1 MWAPLGE
8 GKKVILK
15 KTPQKM
21 ALCLI
26 LNNFLLQI
34 ISFFDQ
40 TSSCVSVLVPFV
52 LRWYLSSLWR
62 KIRVSFSRI
71 VHLSLRAACNEKI
84 YIKTLFLKKN
94 QIKKVWEKSSMLF
107 LTIQRKHYL
116 RFRLN
121 TVITYN
127 FILSQVKFSSQTLGK
142 RHIPK
147 KASERRKI

>member
-1 MWAPLGE
+1 
-8 GKKVILK
+8 
-15 KTPQKM
+15 M

-71 VHLSLRAACNEKI
+71 VHLSLRAACNDKI
-84 YIKTLFLKKN
+84 EIKTLFLKKK
-94 QIKKVWEKSSMLF
+94 IIAKKSVIEIFNVISHDTEK
-107 LTIQRKHYL
+107 
-116 RFRLN
+116 
-121 TVITYN
+121 
-127 FILSQVKFSSQTLGK
+127 TLLKVSFEYG
-142 RHIPK
+142 HNVQFH
-147 KASERRKI
+147 S